1 MGSSPVKIAI
11 IGTGLIGPRH
21 AQAVLNEPDA
31 ILSCI
36 VDPSPAAEAIAKQLE
51 VPRYASV
58 QEMLASSSK
67 PDAAI
72 VCTPNH
78 THVPVSKELL
88 NGGVHVLC
96 EKPVS
101 VDVPSGQ
108 DLVHAPQRA
117 ARRRSRYS
125 HPPPNLSQVNHAAS
139 LNLHLLIGH
148 HRRFNRY
155 MITTK
160 RLLSSHSLGRIVA
173 VSGLWTLYK
182 PPSYFDAPTE
192 WRRTS
197 SGGPILINLIHEIDI
212 LHHLLGPIVRVSAE
226 ATPSQRGHEAEE
238 GAAILLRFAS
248 GAVGTFVLS
257 DAVPSPF
264 NFEAGT
270 GENPTIPKM
279 GQDIYRIFGTEACL
293 SVPDMRLWSY
303 GQGEKSWTSG
313 MKEEVVSVEEMRVPF
328 ELQVEHLVRVVRGV
342 EAPSCSGLDGLRA
355 VVVCDAVKR
364 ALETGEAVDVPLGV
378 DQHV

>member
-51 VPRYASV
+51 VLRYASV

-78 THVPVSKELL
+78 THVSVSKELL
-88 NGGVHVLC
+88 DGDVHVLC
-96 EKPVS
+96 EKPIS

-108 DLVHAPQRA
+108 DL
-117 ARRRSRYS
+117 
-125 HPPPNLSQVNHAAS
+125 VNHAAS
-139 LNLHLLIGH
+139 LNLHLLVGH

-155 MITTK
+155 IVTTK

-182 PPSYFDAPTE
+182 PPPYFDAPTE

-257 DAVPSPF
+257 DAVPSPY

-293 SVPDMRLWSY
+293 SVPDMRIWSY

-313 MKEEVVSVEEMRVPF
+313 MKEEVVSVEEMRMPF

-342 EAPSCSGLDGLRA
+342 EAPSCSGSDGLRA

-378 DQHV
+378 DQRV

>member
-1 MGSSPVKIAI
+1 MGSSSPIKIAV

-31 ILSCI
+31 ILSCV
-36 VDPSPAAEAIAKQLE
+36 VDPSPAAEAVAKQLK

-58 QEMLASSSK
+58 QQLLASSSK

-78 THVPVSKELL
+78 THVPISKELL
-88 NGGVHVLC
+88 DGGIHVLC
-96 EKPVS
+96 EKPIS
-101 VDVPSGQ
+101 IDIPSGQ
-108 DLVHAPQRA
+108 DLIQ
-117 ARRRSRYS
+117 
-125 HPPPNLSQVNHAAS
+125 HAAS

-155 MITTK
+155 IITTK
-160 RLLSSHSLGRIVA
+160 RLLTSQSLGRIIA

-192 WRRTS
+192 WRRTA

-257 DAVPSPF
+257 DAVPSPY

-270 GENPTIPKM
+270 GENPTIPVT

-313 MKEEVVSVEEMRVPF
+313 MREEVVGVEEMRVPF
-328 ELQVEHLVRVVRGV
+328 ELQVAHLVRVVRGV

-364 ALETGEAVDVPLGV
+364 ALETGGPVDIPLEGV
-378 DQHV
+378 